1 MKFSPYRLGFTLIE
15 IISVLVILGILA
27 AVAVPKYFNMQD
39 DAEKKA
45 ALSAV
50 AEAQSRIQLSFGQQ
64 ILQGKPCDN
73 DTAVETGGKLYLP
86 SCTDEKGL
94 SGNFSQAVLG
104 YLDRVLATD
113 SHDFRDDILGEVISL
128 GNGVSYTVKN
138 IVNQGGNGAYVDLQ
152 YTNASGDTLTF
163 QVHKNSN
170 GESWIQQMVAH
181 SNDGKSINLIKD
193 NYRANL
199 SDAQIRQAQNIVSSM
214 GMDTS
219 SFGPAFD
226 SKLGAGVLYFD
237 KGFVP
242 KQ

>member
-1 MKFSPYRLGFTLIE
+1 VEEVSEISKLSDDGKSKFGDFS
-15 IISVLVILGILA
+15 LGIDKSASGGTLTTA
-27 AVAVPKYFNMQD
+27 GVAIYAKRGD
-39 DAEKKA
+39 
-45 ALSAV
+45 S
-50 AEAQSRIQLSFGQQ
+50 
-64 ILQGKPCDN
+64 

>member
-1 MKFSPYRLGFTLIE
+1 M
-15 IISVLVILGILA
+15 
-27 AVAVPKYFNMQD
+27 
-39 DAEKKA
+39 
-45 ALSAV
+45 
-50 AEAQSRIQLSFGQQ
+50 
-64 ILQGKPCDN
+64 
-73 DTAVETGGKLYLP
+73 
-86 SCTDEKGL
+86 
-94 SGNFSQAVLG
+94 
-104 YLDRVLATD
+104 ATD

-199 SDAQIRQAQNIVSSM
+199 SDAQIRQAQNIVSSTQLEAQKAM
-214 GMDTS
+214 LTQLPNNQQLAAQESINQAQAQITESEKQLNEAKVNLDAMKEPTYTS
-219 SFGPAFD
+219 YTRS
-226 SKLGAGVLYFD
+226 SLLGGGGY
-237 KGFVP
+237 
-242 KQ
+242 

>member
-1 MKFSPYRLGFTLIE
+1 MTSWVK
-15 IISVLVILGILA
+15 
-27 AVAVPKYFNMQD
+27 
-39 DAEKKA
+39 
-45 ALSAV
+45 
-50 AEAQSRIQLSFGQQ
+50 
-64 ILQGKPCDN
+64 
-73 DTAVETGGKLYLP
+73 
-86 SCTDEKGL
+86 
-94 SGNFSQAVLG
+94 
-104 YLDRVLATD
+104 
-113 SHDFRDDILGEVISL
+113 VISL

>member
-1 MKFSPYRLGFTLIE
+1 MKSSPYRLGFTLIE

-27 AVAVPKYFNMQD
+27 AVAVPKYFDMQD

-64 ILQGKPCDN
+64 ILQGKPCKDAVDGVSEISKLSDDGNSKFGDFSLGIDKSASGGTLTTAGVAIYAKRGDN

-86 SCTDEKGL
+86 SCTDEKEL

-113 SHDFRDDILGEVISL
+113 SHDFRDDILGEVISF

-163 QVHKNSN
+163 RFIRTVTARVGFSRWLLIPMT
-170 GESWIQQMVAH
+170 ESP
-181 SNDGKSINLIKD
+181 S
-193 NYRANL
+193 
-199 SDAQIRQAQNIVSSM
+199 
-214 GMDTS
+214 T
-219 SFGPAFD
+219 
-226 SKLGAGVLYFD
+226 
-237 KGFVP
+237 
-242 KQ
+242 

>member
-1 MKFSPYRLGFTLIE
+1 M
-15 IISVLVILGILA
+15 
-27 AVAVPKYFNMQD
+27 
-39 DAEKKA
+39 
-45 ALSAV
+45 
-50 AEAQSRIQLSFGQQ
+50 
-64 ILQGKPCDN
+64 
-73 DTAVETGGKLYLP
+73 P

-113 SHDFRDDILGEVISL
+113 SHDFRDEILGEVISL